1 MKKLLLLTIAL
12 FTLSGAWAD
21 YQKLYV
27 IGDGTTKGWDRTA
40 MDQMTYNSS
49 TQTYTYEYTPTA
61 AENWFAIADYQQSAE
76 EAAEDPY
83 WVNFRTHRYYI
94 SEGTDFVPEL
104 GTEYSMITGDGS
116 IKLPKGTYT
125 ISVKD
130 MKITVTG
137 TVTPVAETW
146 TVAGTPAC
154 KLGPCKYQ

>member
-76 EAAEDPY
+76 EAAADPS

-94 SEGTDFVPEL
+94 SEGTDFV
-104 GTEYSMITGDGS
+104 
-116 IKLPKGTYT
+116 
-125 ISVKD
+125 
-130 MKITVTG
+130 
-137 TVTPVAETW
+137 
-146 TVAGTPAC
+146 
-154 KLGPCKYQ
+154 